1 MTGLQI
7 YQKNLTPTA
16 HHHVHLC
23 TLFFFFFTE
32 VADSLWVRDLGLEN
46 DPFQWLFVSPT
57 TKHLLCSQHS
67 EINKIHWAG
76 VLLLKAFVRQ
86 DVTFVW
92 HMYKTVS
99 FLNVRGQLGDFVAF
113 YLCSEIFCM
122 QPMLHYEKY
131 IKVTK
136 RIKYKAGKL
145 VCTGKHVKSKYIL
158 RQC

>member
-7 YQKNLTPTA
+7 YQKISHRLLIITFIS
-16 HHHVHLC
+16 VLC
-23 TLFFFFFTE
+23 SFFFFTE